1 MELLTREEKK
11 RIPPFEMTQDT
22 TDPLVSVL
30 LHMPTLDWTWYV
42 IEYGGKNEV
51 FALEERERAK
61 WGFYSLEQLE
71 DLRGPFGLR
80 VQQVQRYRPMPLSA
94 ARHEVLR
101 RHFR

>member
-1 MELLTREEKK
+1 MELLTREDKR
-11 RIPPFEMTQDT
+11 RIPQFEMTQDAV
-22 TDPLVSVL
+22 DPVVSVL

-42 IEYGGKNEV
+42 IECNGKDEV

-61 WGFYSLEQLE
+61 WGFYNLPQLQ

-80 VQQVQRYRPMPLSA
+80 VQQVQRYQPLPLSQ